1 MNFENSVSTDNG
13 NLDFGSSAPDQK
25 SWLTKKLVPAVQKVG
40 VVAGKVGVVAGKVAT
55 IAALL

>member
-13 NLDFGSSAPDQK
+13 NLDFGSSAPCQK
-25 SWLTKKLVPAVQKVG
+25 GWISKKLVPAVQKVG
-40 VVAGKVGVVAGKVAT
+40 VAAGKVGVVAGKVAT